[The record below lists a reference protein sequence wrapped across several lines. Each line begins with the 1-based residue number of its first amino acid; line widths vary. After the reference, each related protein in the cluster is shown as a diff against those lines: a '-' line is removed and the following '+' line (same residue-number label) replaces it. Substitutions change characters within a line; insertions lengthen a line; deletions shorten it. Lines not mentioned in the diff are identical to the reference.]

1 LAGDNL
7 LVGSGNIVILDVTTD
22 LLEIFRTINTY
33 KVLIKLTEML
43 IERECGVVVMLNRNL
58 KKRTLG

>member
-1 LAGDNL
+1 M
-7 LVGSGNIVILDVTTD
+7 VGSGNIVILDVTTD

-43 IERECGVVVMLNRNL
+43 IERECVVVVMLNRNL

>member
-1 LAGDNL
+1 

>member
-1 LAGDNL
+1 M
-7 LVGSGNIVILDVTTD
+7 GSGNIVILDVTTD